1 MEKVVPVSLKGQVV
15 IPAPIRKK
23 LKIGRAVL
31 MRDEGDVI
39 FVEASSSIEESFGS
53 GGHVMVDVARD
64 ISRDRRRE
72 VRSEHS

>member
-1 MEKVVPVSLKGQVV
+1 MEKVVPVSVKGQVV

-23 LKIGRAVL
+23 LKIGRAVV
-31 MRDEGDVI
+31 MRDEGGVI
-39 FVEASSSIEESFGS
+39 LVEPSRSMEESFGI
-53 GGHVMVDVARD
+53 GGRVMVDVARE